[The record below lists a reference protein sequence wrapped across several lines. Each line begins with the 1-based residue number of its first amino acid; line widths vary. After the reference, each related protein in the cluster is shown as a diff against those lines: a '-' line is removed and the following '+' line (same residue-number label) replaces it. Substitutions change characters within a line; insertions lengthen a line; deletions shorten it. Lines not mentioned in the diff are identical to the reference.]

1 MINVRSRVLV
11 LTASL
16 AAAPMLLSGCAD
28 DSTPGAGLEPK
39 ADSYPAVDPA
49 LVAQA
54 ERDYAGFVAEEADA
68 LLTGTIRFARAA
80 GAGQDDRA
88 RELYPRVRTHWERIE
103 TIAESFG
110 DLDPRLDAREADLAE
125 GEEWTGWHRLEKD
138 LWPSRA
144 EHYPALGDGER
155 TALSDQLV
163 ADTRDLVSRID
174 DLDLTVT
181 DIADGSR
188 GLLEEVAS
196 GKVTGEEE
204 YWSRTDL
211 YDFQANIDGAVRG
224 FEGVRPIVRE
234 ADPELA
240 EALDRRFAEVQDLLD
255 EHRRG
260 SGFVGYDELGADEV
274 KQLADAVNALSEP
287 LSGLTAVVSA

>member
-1 MINVRSRVLV
+1 MTRHRPRLLA
-11 LTASL
+11 LTAAL
-16 AAAPMLLSGCAD
+16 AATPLLLAGCGNDPA
-28 DSTPGAGLEPK
+28 PGAGSGPGAEHPA
-39 ADSYPAVDPA
+39 ADPR
-49 LVAQA
+49 LVAKA

-68 LLTGTIRFARAA
+68 LLAGTIRFAHAA
-80 GAGQDDRA
+80 AAGQDDRA
-88 RELYPRVRTHWERIE
+88 RALYPRARTHWERIE

-125 GEEWTGWHRLEKD
+125 GEAWTGWHRLEKD
-138 LWPSRA
+138 LWPDRA
-144 EHYPALGDGER
+144 EDYAALTDGER
-155 TALSDQLV
+155 TALCDQLV
-163 ADTRDLVSRID
+163 ADTRDLVSRIE

-188 GLLEEVAS
+188 GLLEEVAA

-211 YDFQANIDGAVRG
+211 HDFQANIDGAVRG
-224 FEGVRPIVRE
+224 FEGVRPIVRR
-234 ADPELA
+234 ADPDLA

-255 EHRRG
+255 VHRRG
-260 SGFVGYDELGADEV
+260 SGFVGYDELSAEEV

-287 LSGLTAVVSA
+287 LSGLSAVVSA

>member
-1 MINVRSRVLV
+1 MNRHRFSV
-11 LTASL
+11 LTATL
-16 AAAPMLLSGCAD
+16 ASAPLLLGGCVD
-28 DSTPGAGLEPK
+28 GPEPSTATRTTT
-39 ADSYPAVDPA
+39 YPSADPA
-49 LVAQA
+49 LVASA
-54 ERDYAGFVAEEADA
+54 EQSYAEFVDDEADA
-68 LLTGTIRFARAA
+68 LLAGTVRFARAA
-80 GAGQDDRA
+80 AAGRDARA
-88 RELYPRVRTHWERIE
+88 RELYPRARTHGERIE
-103 TIAESFG
+103 TVAESVG

-125 GEEWTGWHRLEKD
+125 GEAWTGWHRLEKD
-138 LWPSRA
+138 LWPTRA
-144 EHYPALGDGER
+144 EDYTALTDAER
-155 TALSDQLV
+155 TALSERLV

-174 DLDLTVT
+174 ELDFSVT

-211 YDFQANIDGAVRG
+211 HDFQANIDGAVRG
-224 FEGVRPIVRE
+224 FEGVRPIVLE

-240 EALDRRFAEVQDLLD
+240 ETLDRRFAEVQDLLD

>member
-1 MINVRSRVLV
+1 M
-11 LTASL
+11 ASL
-16 AAAPMLLSGCAD
+16 AATALLLTGCGSDSSRRAD
-28 DSTPGAGLEPK
+28 AG
-39 ADSYPAVDPA
+39 ADSYPAADPA
-49 LVAQA
+49 LVAEA

-68 LLTGTIRFARAA
+68 LLAGTIRFAHAA
-80 GAGQDDRA
+80 ADGQDDRA
-88 RELYPRVRTHWERIE
+88 RALYPQVRTHWERIE

-138 LWPSRA
+138 LWPARA
-144 EHYPALGDGER
+144 EGY
-155 TALSDQLV
+155 TALAAAERASLADQLV
-163 ADTRDLVSRID
+163 SDTRELVSRIGG
-174 DLDLTVT
+174 LDFSVT

-211 YDFQANIDGAVRG
+211 FDFQANIDGAVQG

-240 EALDRRFAEVQDLLD
+240 ATLDRRFAEVQDLLD

-260 SGFVGYDELGADEV
+260 SGFVGYDELGADQV

-287 LSGLTAVVSA
+287 LAHLSSVVSA

>member
-1 MINVRSRVLV
+1 M
-11 LTASL
+11 ASL
-16 AAAPMLLSGCAD
+16 AATALLLTGCGSDSSRPAD
-28 DSTPGAGLEPK
+28 AGADP
-39 ADSYPAVDPA
+39 YPAADPG
-49 LVAQA
+49 LVAEA

-68 LLTGTIRFARAA
+68 LLAGTIRFAHAA
-80 GAGQDDRA
+80 ADGQDDRA
-88 RELYPRVRTHWERIE
+88 RSLYPQVRTHWERIE

-138 LWPSRA
+138 LWPARA
-144 EHYPALGDGER
+144 EGY
-155 TALSDQLV
+155 TALAAAERASLADQLV
-163 ADTRDLVSRID
+163 SDTRELVSRIGG
-174 DLDLTVT
+174 LDFSVT

-211 YDFQANIDGAVRG
+211 FDFQANIDGAVRG

-240 EALDRRFAEVQDLLD
+240 ATLDRRFAEVQDLLD

-260 SGFVGYDELGADEV
+260 SGFVDYDELAADQV

-287 LSGLTAVVSA
+287 LAHLSSVVSA

>member
-1 MINVRSRVLV
+1 M
-11 LTASL
+11 ASL
-16 AAAPMLLSGCAD
+16 AATALLLTGCGSDSSRPAD
-28 DSTPGAGLEPK
+28 PGADP
-39 ADSYPAVDPA
+39 YPAADPA
-49 LVAQA
+49 LVAEA

-68 LLTGTIRFARAA
+68 LLAGTIRFAHAA
-80 GAGQDDRA
+80 ADGQDDRA
-88 RELYPRVRTHWERIE
+88 RALYPQVRTHWERIE

-138 LWPSRA
+138 LWPARA
-144 EHYPALGDGER
+144 EGY
-155 TALSDQLV
+155 TALAAAERASLADQLV
-163 ADTRDLVSRID
+163 SDTRELVSRIGG
-174 DLDLTVT
+174 LDLSVT

-211 YDFQANIDGAVRG
+211 FDFQANIDGAVRG

-240 EALDRRFAEVQDLLD
+240 ATLDRRFAEVQDLLD

-260 SGFVGYDELGADEV
+260 SGFVGYDELGADQV

-287 LSGLTAVVSA
+287 LAHLSSVVSA